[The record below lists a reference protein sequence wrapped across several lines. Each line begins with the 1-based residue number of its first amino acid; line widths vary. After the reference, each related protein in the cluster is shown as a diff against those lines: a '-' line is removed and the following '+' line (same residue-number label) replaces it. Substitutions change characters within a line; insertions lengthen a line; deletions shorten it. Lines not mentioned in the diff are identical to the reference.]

1 MSSFLDIHPFDLHP
15 EKWFDAITCSL
26 LPTINGISAG
36 HTVHAVVVQCAILH
50 SAVQAIQCTPFWH
63 NGLIYKEQ
71 RVLSQILAY
80 EIFQWNSGWESD

>member
-1 MSSFLDIHPFDLHP
+1 MDFTT
-15 EKWFDAITCSL
+15 DAITCSL

-36 HTVHAVVVQCAILH
+36 HTVHAVVVQCGILN